1 MDVILL
7 ADVKTLGKKGDKVSV
22 SDGYA
27 RNFLLKKKLGIEAT
41 AENLNDLKL
50 KQANDAKV
58 EAGKIADAKR
68 LSEEL
73 KDKAVTLTIRAG
85 EGGKLFGS
93 VSAKEIAEAAKAQL
107 GIELDRKKMVL
118 AEPIKAL
125 GTYEVPVKLYRDVN
139 GTLIVKVTEQ

>member
-1 MDVILL
+1 MEVILL
-7 ADVKTLGKKGDKVSV
+7 ADVKTLGKKGDKVTV

-41 AENLNDLKL
+41 AGNLNDLKL
-50 KQANDAKV
+50 KQANDARV
-58 EAGKIADAKR
+58 EAGKVADAKR

-73 KDKAVTLTIRAG
+73 KDKAVTLSIRAG

-107 GIELDRKKMVL
+107 SIELDRKKMVL
-118 AEPIKAL
+118 TDPIRAL

-139 GTLIVKVTEQ
+139 AVLIVHVTEQ

>member
-1 MDVILL
+1 MEVILL
-7 ADVKTLGKKGDKVSV
+7 ADVKTLGKKGDKVTV

-41 AENLNDLKL
+41 AGNLNDLKL
-50 KQANDAKV
+50 KQANDARV
-58 EAGKIADAKR
+58 EAGKVADAKR

-73 KDKAVTLTIRAG
+73 KDKAVTLSIRAG

-118 AEPIKAL
+118 TDPIRAL

-139 GTLIVKVTEQ
+139 AVLIVHVTEQ

>member
-7 ADVKTLGKKGDKVSV
+7 ADVKALGKKGDKVSV

-41 AENLNDLKL
+41 AGNLNDLKL

>member
-7 ADVKTLGKKGDKVSV
+7 ADVKALGKKGDKVSV

-139 GTLIVKVTEQ
+139 GPLIVKVTEQ

>member
-41 AENLNDLKL
+41 AGNLNDLKL